1 VKNVPEHIEKGDGDV
16 ILFLHGVGGG
26 AYSWMPQLNSFSLK
40 HTAAAWNMPGYGKSA
55 WNGDMKFPVLADAL
69 LLLLDERG
77 WERVHL
83 VGHSMGGMVAQEF
96 SVNNQDRL
104 LSLTLSATSPA
115 FGNPD
120 GDFQNKFVDARL
132 GPLNDGATMADLA
145 EELVETMMSP
155 DADPHGRQLAFDCMS
170 EVSTET
176 YRAAIKCIVSFEQ
189 RKNLPHIKVPTLVIS
204 GEKDTNAPAPMMEK
218 MSTKIPDSRYVCL
231 PGLGHLANLEDP
243 LAFDAALS
251 DFIRPLST
259 N

>member
-1 VKNVPEHIEKGDGDV
+1 
-16 ILFLHGVGGG
+16 
-26 AYSWMPQLNSFSLK
+26 
-40 HTAAAWNMPGYGKSA
+40 
-55 WNGDMKFPVLADAL
+55 
-69 LLLLDERG
+69 
-77 WERVHL
+77 
-83 VGHSMGGMVAQEF
+83 
-96 SVNNQDRL
+96 
-104 LSLTLSATSPA
+104 
-115 FGNPD
+115 
-120 GDFQNKFVDARL
+120 
-132 GPLNDGATMADLA
+132 
-145 EELVETMMSP
+145 MSP